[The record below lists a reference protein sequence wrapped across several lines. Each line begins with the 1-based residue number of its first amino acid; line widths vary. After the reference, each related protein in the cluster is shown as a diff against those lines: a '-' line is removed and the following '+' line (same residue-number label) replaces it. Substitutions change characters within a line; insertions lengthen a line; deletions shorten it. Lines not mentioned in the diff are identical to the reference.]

1 MKRLTAWKFA
11 ATDSV
16 VLLLSLLLLA
26 TPTDLMADQKAAV
39 ARKTDPGA
47 TMASDLKTV
56 RKDAEALRDGLDA
69 KTVKLID
76 VQPFGAGTLQHW
88 QLTNG
93 LNVLLAPDATVPVVA
108 VHTWVQVGSAWE
120 TAGRTGLAHL
130 LEHLMFKATKNKP
143 AGTFD
148 RVLEQ
153 MGASAN
159 AATSLDWTYYQE
171 TVPPQHLAT
180 VLELEADRLVYLDLS
195 PLAFKSEMEVVK
207 NERREHVDN
216 DADGVLDEAVQA
228 AAYGSHAYAHP
239 TIGTATDLDKLKLA
253 DVQAFY
259 RLHYAPD
266 RTALVLAGDLDPQVV
281 MPQIV
286 KFYGGLQP
294 SGRRQ
299 EAKAVA
305 LPDKPAQVE
314 LALDAST
321 ERLAVAW
328 RVMPGDHPDHPLLA
342 VLTEALWG
350 GDSARL
356 TKRLVHEANLA
367 ADVGATLPETK
378 HQALLDLRVAL
389 LPGHTAKEALTV
401 LDAGL
406 QDVAAQP
413 LTEAELQGAKNR
425 LKMAH
430 YRELTGVDGR
440 AESLG
445 MAWATFGDVQHHT
458 RWWQA
463 VQAATTADLQRVGKL
478 WLAPARRVVILGQ
491 VEKRQTKARARKK
504 GA

>member
-1 MKRLTAWKFA
+1 MKCIALFQGLLMLAGI
-11 ATDSV
+11 
-16 VLLLSLLLLA
+16 LLSARPSALLA
-26 TPTDLMADQKAAV
+26 AEIK
-39 ARKTDPGA
+39 KIDPGA
-47 TMASDLKTV
+47 TMASDVKSV
-56 RKDAEALRDGLDA
+56 RKDAEALRDSLDA
-69 KTVKLID
+69 KMVKLID

-88 QLTNG
+88 QLSNG
-93 LNVLLAPDATVPVVA
+93 LDVLLAPDATVPVVA

-130 LEHLMFKATKNKP
+130 LEHLMFKATKHKP

-159 AATSLDWTYYQE
+159 AATWLDWTYYHE

-180 VLELEADRLVYLDLS
+180 VLELEADRLVHLDLT
-195 PLAFKSEMEVVK
+195 PLAFRSEMEVVK

-216 DADGVLDEAVQA
+216 DADGVLDEAVNA
-228 AAYGSHAYAHP
+228 AAYGKHAYAHP
-239 TIGTATDLDKLKLA
+239 TIGTAADLDKLTLA

-286 KFYGGLQP
+286 KLYGGLQP
-294 SGRRQ
+294 SGPRQ
-299 EAKAVA
+299 QAKPTA
-305 LPDKPAQVE
+305 LPDKPVQVD
-314 LALDAST
+314 LPLDAST

-328 RVMPGDHPDHPLLA
+328 RAMPGDHPDHPLLA
-342 VLTEALWG
+342 VLTEALFG

-356 TKRLVHEANLA
+356 TKRLVHTANLA
-367 ADVGATLPETK
+367 ADVGASLAETK
-378 HQALLDLRVAL
+378 HPALLDLRVAL
-389 LPGHTAKEALTV
+389 LPGHTALEALKV

-406 QDVAAQP
+406 VDVAAHP

-425 LKMAH
+425 LKMSH
-430 YRELTGVDGR
+430 YHELTGVDGR
-440 AESLG
+440 AETLG

-463 VQAATTADLQRVGKL
+463 VQTATTADLQRVGKE
-478 WLAPARRVVILGQ
+478 WLSPGKRVIVFGQ
-491 VEKRQTKARARKK
+491 VERRTTKARVRKK